1 MKIWLMIVVGVVGLS
16 VFGMTPAFAEELE
29 ILVSPI
35 RPTFVG
41 AEEPLDMLII
51 RDIEHNLGWEDAQ
64 YPIIDLEF
72 VKGNAYH
79 ITVNRLLSV
88 PFVQHPQ
95 FELVEIKQVFKS
107 HEPYSWKGLCVPG
120 YISIHGTCE
129 FGFRCSEYAYPGKP
143 CEISMR
149 SSEYLKPIHQSKVG
163 FLPEET
169 ICLEKLQLLITPNNE
184 PVCVK
189 ESSAEKLVER
199 GFVVAKNNNDSP
211 YD

>member
-1 MKIWLMIVVGVVGLS
+1 M
-16 VFGMTPAFAEELE
+16 
-29 ILVSPI
+29 
-35 RPTFVG
+35 
-41 AEEPLDMLII
+41 
-51 RDIEHNLGWEDAQ
+51 
-64 YPIIDLEF
+64 
-72 VKGNAYH
+72 
-79 ITVNRLLSV
+79 LSV
-88 PFVQHPQ
+88 PFVQHQQ
-95 FELVEIKQVFKS
+95 FELVEIKQVFKP

-169 ICLEKLQLLITPNNE
+169 ICLEKLQLLITLNNE

-189 ESSAEKLVER
+189 ESSVEKLVER